1 MMTLLVIFFSAMA
14 AGLLVVGFANLLP
27 NQTRVMKRRLAV
39 LQTGAMSYREL
50 QEQRRRQAKRERFE
64 TLLSTLGTRVS
75 DASGGDRMPQTRQ
88 WLAHGG
94 YRSEQAGTLFLG
106 LRITSAALGVTS
118 IILLSAV
125 AQLTFQQ
132 ILMLGAIGGLF
143 GWMLPYFY
151 VSRKVRKRQ
160 DSIRLALPDSL
171 DLMVVCVEAG
181 LALNQAIVR
190 VAEEIDRVSPE
201 MSEELTV
208 VNLEIRAGTPRDEA
222 LRHFSERTGVE
233 DVKAFVSML
242 LQTDRFG
249 TSIADSLRVHS
260 DILRTKRRQR
270 AEEAAAKL
278 TVKMLFPLIMFV
290 FPAFFVVLLGP
301 SIFLFRDFFG
311 GGIGN

>member
-1 MMTLLVIFFSAMA
+1 MTVFVIFFAAMA
-14 AGLLVVGFANLLP
+14 AGLMVVGFANLLP
-27 NQTRVMKRRLAV
+27 SQTRVLKRRLAV

-64 TLLSTLGTRVS
+64 TLLTTLGTRVS
-75 DASGGDRMPQTRQ
+75 GNKASMSQTRQ

-94 YRSEQAGTLFLG
+94 YRSQQAATIFMG
-106 LRITSAALGVTS
+106 LRVTFAALGVAS
-118 IILLSAV
+118 ILLLTTV
-125 AQLTFQQ
+125 AQVSFQQ
-132 ILMLGAIGGLF
+132 ILMLTAVGGLF

-242 LQTDRFG
+242 IQTDRFG
-249 TSIADSLRVHS
+249 TSIADSLRVHA
-260 DILRTKRRQR
+260 DTLRTKRRQR

-278 TVKMLFPLIMFV
+278 TVKLLFPLILFV

-301 SIFLFRDFFG
+301 SVFLFRDFFG
-311 GGIGN
+311 GGIGQ

>member
-1 MMTLLVIFFSAMA
+1 MTTFVIFFAAMA
-14 AGLLVVGFANLLP
+14 AGLMVVGFANLLP
-27 NQTRVMKRRLAV
+27 SQTRVLKRRLAV
-39 LQTGAMSYREL
+39 LQTGATSYREL

-64 TLLSTLGTRVS
+64 TLLDTLGTRVS
-75 DASGGDRMPQTRQ
+75 GGGSSMSKTRE

-94 YRSEQAGTLFLG
+94 YRGQQAGTMFMG
-106 LRITSAALGVTS
+106 LRVMSAALGVAS
-118 IILLSAV
+118 ILLLTAV
-125 AQLTFQQ
+125 AQVPFQQ
-132 ILMLGAIGGLF
+132 ILMLTAVGGLF

-181 LALNQAIVR
+181 LALNQAMMR

-242 LQTDRFG
+242 IQTDRFG
-249 TSIADSLRVHS
+249 TSIADSLRVHA
-260 DILRTKRRQR
+260 DTLRTKRRQR

-278 TVKMLFPLIMFV
+278 TVKLLFPLILFV

-311 GGIGN
+311 GGGIGQ

>member
-1 MMTLLVIFFSAMA
+1 MTLLVIFFAAMA
-14 AGLLVVGFANLLP
+14 AGLMVVGFANVLP
-27 NQTRVMKRRLAV
+27 SQTRVMKRRLAI
-39 LQTGAMSYREL
+39 LQTGATSYRDL

-64 TLLSTLGTRVS
+64 TLLSTLGKKVS
-75 DASGGDRMPQTRQ
+75 RTEDSMSRSRQ
-88 WLAHGG
+88 WLAWGG
-94 YRSEQAGTLFLG
+94 YRTQQAGTIFMG
-106 LRITSAALGVTS
+106 LRVTFAALGVAS
-118 IILLSAV
+118 IFLLASV

-132 ILMLGAIGGLF
+132 ILMLAAVGGLL

-151 VSRKVRKRQ
+151 VSRKIRKRQ

-181 LALNQAIVR
+181 LALNQAMMR
-190 VAEEIDRVSPE
+190 VAEEIDRVSPA

-222 LRHFSERTGVE
+222 LRHLSERTGVE

-242 LQTDRFG
+242 IQTDRFG
-249 TSIADSLRVHS
+249 TSIADSLRVHA
-260 DILRTKRRQR
+260 DTLRTKRRQR

-278 TVKMLFPLIMFV
+278 TVKLLFPLILFV

>member
-1 MMTLLVIFFSAMA
+1 MTSLVIFFAAMA
-14 AGLLVVGFANLLP
+14 AGLMVVGFANLLP
-27 NQTRVMKRRLAV
+27 SQTRVLKRRLAV

-64 TLLSTLGTRVS
+64 TLLTTLGTRVS
-75 DASGGDRMPQTRQ
+75 GNKASMSQTRQ

-94 YRSEQAGTLFLG
+94 YRSQQAATIFMG
-106 LRITSAALGVTS
+106 LRVTFAALGVAS
-118 IILLSAV
+118 ILLLTTV
-125 AQLTFQQ
+125 AQVSFQQ
-132 ILMLGAIGGLF
+132 ILMLTAVGGLF

-242 LQTDRFG
+242 IQTDRFG
-249 TSIADSLRVHS
+249 TSIADSLRVHA
-260 DILRTKRRQR
+260 DTLRTKRRQR

-278 TVKMLFPLIMFV
+278 TVKLLFPLIMFV

-301 SIFLFRDFFG
+301 SLFLFRDFFG
-311 GGIGN
+311 GAAGP

>member
-1 MMTLLVIFFSAMA
+1 MMTLLVIFFASMA

-27 NQTRVMKRRLAV
+27 SQTRVLKRRLAI
-39 LQTGAMSYREL
+39 LQTGASSYREL

-64 TLLSTLGTRVS
+64 ALLSTLGTRVS
-75 DASGGDRMPQTRQ
+75 STSSSMPQTRQ

-94 YRSEQAGTLFLG
+94 YRSQQAGTIFMG
-106 LRITSAALGVTS
+106 LRVTFAALGVAAVF
-118 IILLSAV
+118 LLSAV
-125 AQLTFQQ
+125 AQPTFQQ
-132 ILMLGAIGGLF
+132 ILMLAAIGGLF
-143 GWMLPYFY
+143 GWMLPYFH

-160 DSIRLALPDSL
+160 ESIRLALPDSL

-181 LALNQAIVR
+181 LALNQAMVR

-222 LRHFSERTGVE
+222 LRNFSERTGVE

-249 TSIADSLRVHS
+249 TSIADSLRVHA
-260 DILRTKRRQR
+260 DTLRTKRRQR

-301 SIFLFRDFFG
+301 SIFLFKDFFG

>member
-1 MMTLLVIFFSAMA
+1 MTLLVIFFAAMA
-14 AGLLVVGFANLLP
+14 AGLMVVGFANVLP
-27 NQTRVMKRRLAV
+27 SQTRVMKRRLAI
-39 LQTGAMSYREL
+39 LQTGATSYRDL

-64 TLLSTLGTRVS
+64 TLLSSLGTKVS
-75 DASGGDRMPQTRQ
+75 RTKDSMSKSRQ
-88 WLAHGG
+88 WLAYGG
-94 YRSEQAGTLFLG
+94 YRGEQAGTIFMG
-106 LRITSAALGVTS
+106 LRVTFAALGVAS
-118 IILLSAV
+118 IFLLASV

-132 ILMLGAIGGLF
+132 ILMLAAVGGLF

-151 VSRKVRKRQ
+151 VSRKIRKRQ

-181 LALNQAIVR
+181 LALNQAMMR

-208 VNLEIRAGTPRDEA
+208 VNLEIRAGTARDEA
-222 LRHFSERTGVE
+222 LRHLSERTGVE

-242 LQTDRFG
+242 IQTDRFG
-249 TSIADSLRVHS
+249 TSIADSLRVHA
-260 DILRTKRRQR
+260 DTLRTKRRQR

-278 TVKMLFPLIMFV
+278 TVKLLFPLILFV

>member
-1 MMTLLVIFFSAMA
+1 MMTLMVIFFAAMA
-14 AGLLVVGFANLLP
+14 AGLMVVGFANMLP
-27 NQTRVMKRRLAV
+27 SQTRVLKRRLAV
-39 LQTGAMSYREL
+39 LQTGGMSYREL
-50 QEQRRRQAKRERFE
+50 QEQRRRQAKRDRFE

-75 DASGGDRMPQTRQ
+75 GANNSMSQTRQ

-94 YRSEQAGTLFLG
+94 YRSPQAGTIYMG
-106 LRITSAALGVTS
+106 VRVTSTALGVVS
-118 IILLSAV
+118 ILLLSTL
-125 AQLTFQQ
+125 AQLTFKQ
-132 ILMLGAIGGLF
+132 LVAATAIGGLL
-143 GWMLPYFY
+143 GWLLPYFY
-151 VSRKVRKRQ
+151 VNWKVRTRQ

-242 LQTDRFG
+242 IQTDRFG
-249 TSIADSLRVHS
+249 TSIADSLRVHA
-260 DILRTKRRQR
+260 DTLRTKRRQR

-278 TVKMLFPLIMFV
+278 TVKLLFPLILFV

-311 GGIGN
+311 R

>member
-1 MMTLLVIFFSAMA
+1 MIFYASMA

-27 NQTRVMKRRLAV
+27 SQTRVMKRRLAL
-39 LQTGAMSYREL
+39 LQTGASSYREL
-50 QEQRRRQAKRERFE
+50 QEQRRRQAKRDRFE

-75 DASGGDRMPQTRQ
+75 STSSSMPQTRQ

-94 YRSEQAGTLFLG
+94 YRSQQAGTIFMG
-106 LRITSAALGVTS
+106 LRVTFAALGVAAVF
-118 IILLSAV
+118 LLTTV
-125 AQLTFQQ
+125 AQMTFQQ
-132 ILMLGAIGGLF
+132 ILMLAAIGGLF
-143 GWMLPYFY
+143 GWMLPYFH

-160 DSIRLALPDSL
+160 ESIRLALPDSL

-222 LRHFSERTGVE
+222 LRHFAERTGVE

-249 TSIADSLRVHS
+249 TSIADSLRVHA
-260 DILRTKRRQR
+260 DTLRTKRRQR

-301 SIFLFRDFFG
+301 SIFLFKDFFG

>member
-1 MMTLLVIFFSAMA
+1 MMTLLVIFFASMA

-27 NQTRVMKRRLAV
+27 SQTRVMKRRLAL
-39 LQTGAMSYREL
+39 LQTGASSYREL
-50 QEQRRRQAKRERFE
+50 QEQRRRQAKRDRFE

-75 DASGGDRMPQTRQ
+75 STSSSMPQTRQ

-94 YRSEQAGTLFLG
+94 YRSQQAGTIFMG
-106 LRITSAALGVTS
+106 LRVTFAALGVAAVF
-118 IILLSAV
+118 LLTTV
-125 AQLTFQQ
+125 AQMTFQQ
-132 ILMLGAIGGLF
+132 ILMLAAIGGLF
-143 GWMLPYFY
+143 GWMLPYFH

-160 DSIRLALPDSL
+160 ESIRLALPDSL

-222 LRHFSERTGVE
+222 LRHFAERTGVE

-249 TSIADSLRVHS
+249 TSIADSLRVHA
-260 DILRTKRRQR
+260 DTLRTKRRQR

-301 SIFLFRDFFG
+301 SIFLFKDFFG

>member
-1 MMTLLVIFFSAMA
+1 MMTLLVIFFAAMA
-14 AGLLVVGFANLLP
+14 AGLMVVGFANILP
-27 NQTRVMKRRLAV
+27 SQTRVLKRRLAV
-39 LQTGAMSYREL
+39 LQTGTMSYREL

-64 TLLSTLGTRVS
+64 TLLSTLGTKVS
-75 DASGGDRMPQTRQ
+75 RTKDSMSRSRQ
-88 WLAHGG
+88 WLAWGG
-94 YRSEQAGTLFLG
+94 YRTQQAGTIFMG
-106 LRITSAALGVTS
+106 LRVTFAALGVAS
-118 IILLSAV
+118 IFLLASV

-132 ILMLGAIGGLF
+132 ILMLAAVGGLF

-151 VSRKVRKRQ
+151 VSRKIRKRQ

-181 LALNQAIVR
+181 LALNQAMMR
-190 VAEEIDRVSPE
+190 VAEEIDRVSPA

-208 VNLEIRAGTPRDEA
+208 VNLEIRAGTARDEA
-222 LRHFSERTGVE
+222 LRHLSERTGVE

-242 LQTDRFG
+242 IQTDRFG
-249 TSIADSLRVHS
+249 TSIADSLRVHA
-260 DILRTKRRQR
+260 DTLRTKRRQR

-278 TVKMLFPLIMFV
+278 TVKLLFPLILFV

>member
-1 MMTLLVIFFSAMA
+1 MMTLLVIFFASMA

-27 NQTRVMKRRLAV
+27 SQTRVMKRRLAL
-39 LQTGAMSYREL
+39 LQTGASSYREL
-50 QEQRRRQAKRERFE
+50 QEQRRRQAKRDRFE

-75 DASGGDRMPQTRQ
+75 STSSSMPQTRQ

-94 YRSEQAGTLFLG
+94 YRSQQAGTIFMG
-106 LRITSAALGVTS
+106 LRVTFAALGVAAVF
-118 IILLSAV
+118 LLTTV
-125 AQLTFQQ
+125 AQMTFQQ
-132 ILMLGAIGGLF
+132 ILMLAAIGGLF
-143 GWMLPYFY
+143 GWMLPYFH
-151 VSRKVRKRQ
+151 VSRRVRKRQ
-160 DSIRLALPDSL
+160 ESIRLALPDSL

-222 LRHFSERTGVE
+222 LRHFAERTGVE

-249 TSIADSLRVHS
+249 TSIADSLRVHA
-260 DILRTKRRQR
+260 DTLRTKRRQR

-301 SIFLFRDFFG
+301 SIFLFKDFFG

>member
-1 MMTLLVIFFSAMA
+1 MTLLVIFFAAMA
-14 AGLLVVGFANLLP
+14 AGLMVVGFANLLP
-27 NQTRVMKRRLAV
+27 SQTRVLKRRLAV

-50 QEQRRRQAKRERFE
+50 QEQRRRQAKRDRFE
-64 TLLSTLGTRVS
+64 TLLSTLGTRI
-75 DASGGDRMPQTRQ
+75 SGSKESMSRSRQ
-88 WLAHGG
+88 WLAYGG
-94 YRSEQAGTLFLG
+94 YRNPQAATMFMG
-106 LRITSAALGVTS
+106 LRVTFAALGVVS
-118 IILLSAV
+118 ILLLSSV
-125 AQLTFQQ
+125 AQLSFRQ
-132 ILMLGAIGGLF
+132 ILMLTAIGGLL

-151 VSRKVRKRQ
+151 VSRKVRQRQ

-249 TSIADSLRVHS
+249 TSIADSLRVHA
-260 DILRTKRRQR
+260 DTLRTKRRQR

-278 TVKMLFPLIMFV
+278 TVKLLFPLILFV

-301 SIFLFRDFFG
+301 SVFLFRDFFG

>member
-27 NQTRVMKRRLAV
+27 SQTRVMKRRLAV

-75 DASGGDRMPQTRQ
+75 DAGGTSMSQTRQ

-94 YRSEQAGTLFLG
+94 YRSEQAGTIFLG
-106 LRITSAALGVTS
+106 MRVTSAALGIAS
-118 IILLSAV
+118 ILLLSAV
-125 AQLTFQQ
+125 AQLAFQQ
-132 ILMLGAIGGLF
+132 ILMLAAIGGLF
-143 GWMLPYFY
+143 GWMLPYFI

-249 TSIADSLRVHS
+249 TSIADSLRVHA
-260 DILRTKRRQR
+260 DTLRTKRRQR

>member
-1 MMTLLVIFFSAMA
+1 MMTLLVIFFASMA

-27 NQTRVMKRRLAV
+27 SQTRVMKRRLAL
-39 LQTGAMSYREL
+39 LQTGASSYREL
-50 QEQRRRQAKRERFE
+50 QEQRRRQAKRDRFE

-75 DASGGDRMPQTRQ
+75 STSSSMPQTRQ

-94 YRSEQAGTLFLG
+94 YRSQQAGTIFMG
-106 LRITSAALGVTS
+106 LRVTFAALGVAAVF
-118 IILLSAV
+118 LLTAV
-125 AQLTFQQ
+125 AQMTFQQ
-132 ILMLGAIGGLF
+132 ILMLAAIGGLF
-143 GWMLPYFY
+143 GWMLPYFH

-160 DSIRLALPDSL
+160 ESIRLALPDSL

-222 LRHFSERTGVE
+222 LRHFAERTGVE

-249 TSIADSLRVHS
+249 TSIADSLRVHA
-260 DILRTKRRQR
+260 DTLRTKRRQR

-301 SIFLFRDFFG
+301 SIFLFKDFFG

>member
-1 MMTLLVIFFSAMA
+1 MTLLVIFFAAMA
-14 AGLLVVGFANLLP
+14 AGLMVVGFANILP
-27 NQTRVMKRRLAV
+27 SQTRVLKRRLAV

-64 TLLSTLGTRVS
+64 TLLSTLGTKVS
-75 DASGGDRMPQTRQ
+75 RTKDSMSRSRQ
-88 WLAHGG
+88 WLAWGG
-94 YRSEQAGTLFLG
+94 YRTQQAGTIFMG
-106 LRITSAALGVTS
+106 LRVTFAALGVAS
-118 IILLSAV
+118 IFLLASV

-132 ILMLGAIGGLF
+132 ILMLAAVGGLF

-151 VSRKVRKRQ
+151 VSRKIRKRQ

-181 LALNQAIVR
+181 LALNQAMMR
-190 VAEEIDRVSPE
+190 VAEEIDRVSPA

-208 VNLEIRAGTPRDEA
+208 VNLEIRAGTARDEA
-222 LRHFSERTGVE
+222 LRHLSERTGVE

-242 LQTDRFG
+242 IQTDRFG
-249 TSIADSLRVHS
+249 TSIADSLRVHA
-260 DILRTKRRQR
+260 DTLRTKRRQR

-278 TVKMLFPLIMFV
+278 TVKLLFPLILFV

-301 SIFLFRDFFG
+301 SVFLFRDFFG
-311 GGIGN
+311 GGIAN

>member
-1 MMTLLVIFFSAMA
+1 MTVFVIFFAAMA
-14 AGLLVVGFANLLP
+14 AGLMVVGFANLLP
-27 NQTRVMKRRLAV
+27 SQTRVLKRRLAV

-64 TLLSTLGTRVS
+64 TLLTTLGTRVS
-75 DASGGDRMPQTRQ
+75 GTKASMSQTRQ

-94 YRSEQAGTLFLG
+94 YRSQQAATIFMG
-106 LRITSAALGVTS
+106 LRVTFAALGVAS
-118 IILLSAV
+118 ILLLTAV
-125 AQLTFQQ
+125 AQVSFQQ
-132 ILMLGAIGGLF
+132 ILMLTAVGGLF

-242 LQTDRFG
+242 IQTDRFG
-249 TSIADSLRVHS
+249 TSIADSLRVHADS
-260 DILRTKRRQR
+260 LRTKRRQR

-278 TVKMLFPLIMFV
+278 TVKLLFPLILFV

-301 SIFLFRDFFG
+301 SVFLFRDFFG
-311 GGIGN
+311 GGVIGN

>member
-1 MMTLLVIFFSAMA
+1 MMTLLVIFFASMA

-27 NQTRVMKRRLAV
+27 SQTRVMKRRLAL
-39 LQTGAMSYREL
+39 LQTGASSYREL

-64 TLLSTLGTRVS
+64 TLLSTLGTRVTNTS
-75 DASGGDRMPQTRQ
+75 SSMPQTRQ

-94 YRSEQAGTLFLG
+94 YRSQQAGTIFMG
-106 LRITSAALGVTS
+106 LRVTFAALGVAS
-118 IILLSAV
+118 VLLLSAV

-132 ILMLGAIGGLF
+132 ILMLAAIGGLF
-143 GWMLPYFY
+143 GWMLPYFH
-151 VSRKVRKRQ
+151 VSRRVRKRQ
-160 DSIRLALPDSL
+160 ESIRLALPDSL

-249 TSIADSLRVHS
+249 TSIADSLRVHA
-260 DILRTKRRQR
+260 DTLRTKRRQR

-301 SIFLFRDFFG
+301 SIFLFKDFFG

>member
-1 MMTLLVIFFSAMA
+1 MMTLLVIFFAAMA

-27 NQTRVMKRRLAV
+27 SQTRVMKRRLAV
-39 LQTGAMSYREL
+39 LQTGAMSYRDL

-75 DASGGDRMPQTRQ
+75 DAGGSSMSQTRK

-94 YRSEQAGTLFLG
+94 YRSQQAGTIFMG
-106 LRITSAALGVTS
+106 LRVTCAALGVAAV
-118 IILLSAV
+118 LMLSAM
-125 AQLTFQQ
+125 AQLSFQQ
-132 ILMLGAIGGLF
+132 ILMLAAIGGLF
-143 GWMLPYFY
+143 GWMLPYFH

-160 DSIRLALPDSL
+160 ESISLALPDSL

-249 TSIADSLRVHS
+249 TSIADSLRVHA
-260 DILRTKRRQR
+260 DTLRTKRRQR

-278 TVKMLFPLIMFV
+278 TVKLLFPLIIFV

>member
-1 MMTLLVIFFSAMA
+1 MTLLVIFFAAMA
-14 AGLLVVGFANLLP
+14 AGLMVVGFANILP
-27 NQTRVMKRRLAV
+27 SQTRVLKRRLAV

-64 TLLSTLGTRVS
+64 TLLSTLGTKVRRTKDS
-75 DASGGDRMPQTRQ
+75 MSRSRQ

-94 YRSEQAGTLFLG
+94 YRSQQAGTIFMG
-106 LRITSAALGVTS
+106 LRVTFAALGIVS
-118 IILLSAV
+118 ILLLASV

-132 ILMLGAIGGLF
+132 ILMLAAVGGLF

-160 DSIRLALPDSL
+160 DSISLALPDTL

-181 LALNQAIVR
+181 LALNQAMMR
-190 VAEEIDRVSPE
+190 VAEEIDRVSPA
-201 MSEELTV
+201 MSEELTI

-222 LRHFSERTGVE
+222 LRHLAERTGVE

-249 TSIADSLRVHS
+249 TSIADSLRVHA
-260 DILRTKRRQR
+260 DTLRTKRRQR

-278 TVKMLFPLIMFV
+278 TVKLLFPLILFV

-301 SIFLFRDFFG
+301 SVFLFRDFFG
-311 GGIGN
+311 GGIAN

>member
-1 MMTLLVIFFSAMA
+1 MMTLLVIFFAAMA

-27 NQTRVMKRRLAV
+27 SQTRVMKRRLAV

-50 QEQRRRQAKRERFE
+50 QEQRRRQAKREQFE

-75 DASGGDRMPQTRQ
+75 GAKASMSQTRQ

-94 YRSEQAGTLFLG
+94 YRSEQAGTLFMG
-106 LRITSAALGVTS
+106 LRVTFAALGVAS
-118 IILLSAV
+118 IFLLSAV
-125 AQLTFQQ
+125 ARLSFQQ
-132 ILMLGAIGGLF
+132 ILMLAAIGGLF

-260 DILRTKRRQR
+260 DTLRTKRRQR

-278 TVKMLFPLIMFV
+278 TVKMLFPLILFV

>member
-1 MMTLLVIFFSAMA
+1 MTVFVIFFAAMA
-14 AGLLVVGFANLLP
+14 AGLMVVGFANLLP
-27 NQTRVMKRRLAV
+27 SQTRVLKRRLAV

-64 TLLSTLGTRVS
+64 TLLTTLGTRVS
-75 DASGGDRMPQTRQ
+75 GNKASMSQTRQ

-94 YRSEQAGTLFLG
+94 YRSQQAATIFMG
-106 LRITSAALGVTS
+106 LRVTFAALGVAS
-118 IILLSAV
+118 ILLLTTV
-125 AQLTFQQ
+125 AQVSFQQ
-132 ILMLGAIGGLF
+132 ILMLTAVGGLF

-242 LQTDRFG
+242 IQTDRFG
-249 TSIADSLRVHS
+249 TSIADSLRVHA
-260 DILRTKRRQR
+260 DTLRTKRRQR

-278 TVKMLFPLIMFV
+278 TVKLLFPLILFV

-301 SIFLFRDFFG
+301 SVFLFRDFFG
-311 GGIGN
+311 GGVIGN

>member
-1 MMTLLVIFFSAMA
+1 MTLLVIFFAAMA
-14 AGLLVVGFANLLP
+14 AGLMVVGFANILP
-27 NQTRVMKRRLAV
+27 SQTRVLKRRLAV

-64 TLLSTLGTRVS
+64 TLLSTLGTKVS
-75 DASGGDRMPQTRQ
+75 RTKDSMSRSRQ
-88 WLAHGG
+88 WLAWGG
-94 YRSEQAGTLFLG
+94 YRTQQAGTIFMG
-106 LRITSAALGVTS
+106 LRVTFAALGVAS
-118 IILLSAV
+118 IFLLASV

-132 ILMLGAIGGLF
+132 ILMLAAVGGLF

-160 DSIRLALPDSL
+160 DSIRLALPDTL

-181 LALNQAIVR
+181 LALNQAMMR
-190 VAEEIDRVSPE
+190 VAEEIDRVSPA

-208 VNLEIRAGTPRDEA
+208 VNLEIRAGTARDEA
-222 LRHFSERTGVE
+222 LRHLSERTGVE

-249 TSIADSLRVHS
+249 TSIADSLRVHA
-260 DILRTKRRQR
+260 DTLRTKRRQR

-278 TVKMLFPLIMFV
+278 TVKLLFPLILFV

-311 GGIGN
+311 GGIAN

>member
-1 MMTLLVIFFSAMA
+1 MIFFASMA

-27 NQTRVMKRRLAV
+27 SQTRVMKRRLAL
-39 LQTGAMSYREL
+39 LQTGASSYREL
-50 QEQRRRQAKRERFE
+50 QEQRRRQAKRDRFE

-75 DASGGDRMPQTRQ
+75 STSSSMPQTRQ

-94 YRSEQAGTLFLG
+94 YRSQQAGTIFMG
-106 LRITSAALGVTS
+106 LRVTFAALGVAAVF
-118 IILLSAV
+118 LLTAV
-125 AQLTFQQ
+125 AQMTFQQ
-132 ILMLGAIGGLF
+132 ILMLAAIGGLF
-143 GWMLPYFY
+143 GWMLPYFH

-160 DSIRLALPDSL
+160 ESIRLALPDSL

-222 LRHFSERTGVE
+222 LRHFAERTGVE

-249 TSIADSLRVHS
+249 TSIADSLRVHA
-260 DILRTKRRQR
+260 DTLRTKRRQR

-301 SIFLFRDFFG
+301 SIFLFKDFFA

>member
-1 MMTLLVIFFSAMA
+1 MTLLVIFFAAMA

-27 NQTRVMKRRLAV
+27 SQTRVTEAEAGGSADWSHELPRAP
-39 LQTGAMSYREL
+39 GATPPSSE
-50 QEQRRRQAKRERFE
+50 A
-64 TLLSTLGTRVS
+64 GTVRNASLDAWYPRVS
-75 DASGGDRMPQTRQ
+75 GAKPEHAAELVSGSRT
-88 WLAHGG
+88 
-94 YRSEQAGTLFLG
+94 AGTEVSRRSRSSWG
-106 LRITSAALGVTS
+106 CASRSLRWASRPSSFSRAS
-118 IILLSAV
+118 R
-125 AQLTFQQ
+125 QLTFQQ
-132 ILMLGAIGGLF
+132 ILMLAAIGGLF

-222 LRHFSERTGVE
+222 LRNFSERTGVE

-249 TSIADSLRVHS
+249 TSIADSLRVHCGHS
-260 DILRTKRRQR
+260 AHQ
-270 AEEAAAKL
+270 AQAARGRGGGKAHGQDAVS
-278 TVKMLFPLIMFV
+278 TDSCSYFPLSSSCCWGR
-290 FPAFFVVLLGP
+290 PSSCSETSLGEG
-301 SIFLFRDFFG
+301 S
-311 GGIGN
+311 GN

>member
-27 NQTRVMKRRLAV
+27 SQTRVMKRRLAV

-75 DASGGDRMPQTRQ
+75 DAGGTSMSQTRQ

-94 YRSEQAGTLFLG
+94 YRSEQAGTIFLG
-106 LRITSAALGVTS
+106 MRVTSAALGIAS
-118 IILLSAV
+118 ILLLSAV
-125 AQLTFQQ
+125 AQLSFQQ
-132 ILMLGAIGGLF
+132 ILMLAAIGGLF
-143 GWMLPYFY
+143 GWMLPYFI

-249 TSIADSLRVHS
+249 TSIADSLRVHA
-260 DILRTKRRQR
+260 DTLRTKRRQR

>member
-1 MMTLLVIFFSAMA
+1 MMTLLVIFFASMA

-27 NQTRVMKRRLAV
+27 SGTRVMKRRLAI
-39 LQTGAMSYREL
+39 LQTGASSYREL
-50 QEQRRRQAKRERFE
+50 QEQRRRQAKREQFE
-64 TLLSTLGTRVS
+64 TLLSTLGTTVS
-75 DASGGDRMPQTRQ
+75 SNSSSMPQTRQ

-94 YRSEQAGTLFLG
+94 YRSQQAGAIFMG
-106 LRITSAALGVTS
+106 LRVMFAALGVTS
-118 IILLSAV
+118 VFLITAA
-125 AQLTFQQ
+125 AQMTFQQ
-132 ILMLGAIGGLF
+132 ILMLAAIGGLF
-143 GWMLPYFY
+143 GWMLPYFH

-160 DSIRLALPDSL
+160 ESIRLALPDSL

-201 MSEELTV
+201 MSEELTII
-208 VNLEIRAGTPRDEA
+208 NLEIRAGTPRDEA
-222 LRHFSERTGVE
+222 LRHFAERTGVE

-249 TSIADSLRVHS
+249 TSIADSLRVHA
-260 DILRTKRRQR
+260 DTLRTKRRQR

-301 SIFLFRDFFG
+301 SIFLFKDFFA

>member
-1 MMTLLVIFFSAMA
+1 MTLLVIFFSAMA

-27 NQTRVMKRRLAV
+27 SQTRVMKRRLAV

-64 TLLSTLGTRVS
+64 ALLSTLGTRVS
-75 DASGGDRMPQTRQ
+75 DAGGSSMSQTRQ

-94 YRSEQAGTLFLG
+94 YRSEQAGTIFLG
-106 LRITSAALGVTS
+106 MRVTSAALGIAS
-118 IILLSAV
+118 ILLLSAV
-125 AQLTFQQ
+125 AQLSFQQ
-132 ILMLGAIGGLF
+132 ILMLAAIGGLF
-143 GWMLPYFY
+143 GWMLPYFI

-249 TSIADSLRVHS
+249 TSIADSLRVHA
-260 DILRTKRRQR
+260 DTLRTKRRQR

>member
-1 MMTLLVIFFSAMA
+1 MTLLVIFFAAMA
-14 AGLLVVGFANLLP
+14 AGLMVVGFANLLP
-27 NQTRVMKRRLAV
+27 SQTRVLKRRLAV
-39 LQTGAMSYREL
+39 LQTGSMSYRDL

-75 DASGGDRMPQTRQ
+75 SAGKSMSQTRQ
-88 WLAHGG
+88 WLAYGG
-94 YRSEQAGTLFLG
+94 YRNPQAGTIFMG
-106 LRITSAALGVTS
+106 LRVTFAALGIAS
-118 IILLSAV
+118 IILLSSV

-132 ILMLGAIGGLF
+132 ILMLTAIGGLL
-143 GWMLPYFY
+143 GWMLPYIY
-151 VSRKVRKRQ
+151 VSRKVSKRQ
-160 DSIRLALPDSL
+160 ESIRVALPDSL

-260 DILRTKRRQR
+260 DALRTKRRQR

-278 TVKMLFPLIMFV
+278 TVKLLFPLILFV

-301 SIFLFRDFFG
+301 SIFLFKDFFAG
-311 GGIGN
+311 GVGG

>member
-1 MMTLLVIFFSAMA
+1 MTLLVIFFAAMA
-14 AGLLVVGFANLLP
+14 AGLMVVGFANILP
-27 NQTRVMKRRLAV
+27 SQTRVLKRRLAV

-64 TLLSTLGTRVS
+64 TLLSTLGTKVS
-75 DASGGDRMPQTRQ
+75 RTKDSMSRSRQ

-94 YRSEQAGTLFLG
+94 YRSQQAGTIFMG
-106 LRITSAALGVTS
+106 LRVTFAALGVAS
-118 IILLSAV
+118 ILLLASV

-132 ILMLGAIGGLF
+132 ILMLAAVGGLF

-151 VSRKVRKRQ
+151 VSRKIRKRQ
-160 DSIRLALPDSL
+160 DSIRQALPDSL

-181 LALNQAIVR
+181 LALNQAMMR
-190 VAEEIDRVSPE
+190 VAEEIDRVSPA

-208 VNLEIRAGTPRDEA
+208 VNLEIRAGTARDEA
-222 LRHFSERTGVE
+222 LRHLSERTGVE

-242 LQTDRFG
+242 IQTDRFG
-249 TSIADSLRVHS
+249 TSIADSLRVHA
-260 DILRTKRRQR
+260 DTLRTKRRQR

-278 TVKMLFPLIMFV
+278 TVKLLFPLILFV

-311 GGIGN
+311 GGIAN

>member
-1 MMTLLVIFFSAMA
+1 MTLMVIFFAAVA
-14 AGLLVVGFANLLP
+14 AGLMVVGFANLLP
-27 NQTRVMKRRLAV
+27 SQTRVMKRRLAV
-39 LQTGAMSYREL
+39 LQTGATSYREL

-64 TLLSTLGTRVS
+64 TLLSTLGTKVS
-75 DASGGDRMPQTRQ
+75 GARDSMSRTRQ
-88 WLAHGG
+88 WLAYGG
-94 YRSEQAGTLFLG
+94 YRSPQAGTIYSG
-106 LRITSAALGVTS
+106 LRVTFGALGVAS
-118 IILLSAV
+118 ILLLSSV
-125 AQLTFQQ
+125 ARLSFQQ
-132 ILMLGAIGGLF
+132 ILILTAIGGLL

-151 VSRKVRKRQ
+151 VSRKVGKRQ
-160 DSIRLALPDSL
+160 DSIRVALPDAL

-201 MSEELTV
+201 LSEELMV

-260 DILRTKRRQR
+260 DSLRTKRRQR

-278 TVKMLFPLIMFV
+278 TVKLLFPLILFV

-311 GGIGN
+311 AN

>member
-1 MMTLLVIFFSAMA
+1 MTYLVIFFAAMA

-27 NQTRVMKRRLAV
+27 SQTRVMKRRLAV

-50 QEQRRRQAKRERFE
+50 QERRRRQAKRERLE
-64 TLLSTLGTRVS
+64 SLLATLGTKVG
-75 DASGGDRMPQTRQ
+75 AGGGQSQTRQ
-88 WLAHGG
+88 WLTYGG
-94 YRSEQAGTLFLG
+94 YRSPQAPTIFVGIRVTA
-106 LRITSAALGVTS
+106 AALGVAG
-118 IILLSAV
+118 IFLLATV
-125 AQLTFQQ
+125 VPMTFQQ
-132 ILMLGAIGGLF
+132 ILLLVAVGGLL
-143 GWMLPYFY
+143 GWMIPFFY
-151 VSRKVRKRQ
+151 VSSRVKRRQ
-160 DSIRLALPDSL
+160 DSIRVALPDTL

-249 TSIADSLRVHS
+249 TSIADALRVHA
-260 DILRTKRRQR
+260 DTLRTKRRQR

-278 TVKMLFPLIMFV
+278 TVKLLFPLILFV

-301 SIFLFRDFFG
+301 SLFLFRDFFG
-311 GGIGN
+311 GFGG